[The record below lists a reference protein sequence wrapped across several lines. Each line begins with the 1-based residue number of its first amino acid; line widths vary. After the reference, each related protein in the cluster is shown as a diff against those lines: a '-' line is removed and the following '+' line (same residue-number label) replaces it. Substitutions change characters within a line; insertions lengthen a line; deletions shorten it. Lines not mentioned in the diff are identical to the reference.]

1 MKEVR
6 DNFNRKINYMRVS
19 VTDRCNLRC
28 FYCQPQKDF
37 TYLPAEEILTYEELL
52 RLVKVAVEIGITRFR
67 ITGGE
72 PLLRKNLSQ
81 FIKSVVKLEGSED
94 VSLTTNGVLLSEF
107 IDELWEAGLRR
118 LNVSIDTL
126 DREKYAE
133 ITGGGDL
140 NQVLK
145 GLNRAIRK
153 GFSPIKVN
161 VVLLKGVNDDLTPFV
176 DLANR
181 LPVHVR
187 FIELMEF
194 SPAEDRFV
202 SCSDARLRLSAYG
215 FVEEAKPPQGSGP
228 ARYYKLG
235 GMKGTIGFIC
245 PYTEHFCSTCNRL
258 RVSASGKLKTCLFSD
273 WSVDLKT
280 PLRQGATDEEIKQ
293 LIWKSLSEK
302 LKSRSRA
309 KGKVKGKGLREVGG

>member
-1 MKEVR
+1 MK

-37 TYLPAEEILTYEELL
+37 AFLPPEEILTYEELL
-52 RLVKVAVEIGITRFR
+52 RLVKIALGLGITRFR

-72 PLLRKNLSQ
+72 PLLRKNLPQ
-81 FIKSVVKLEGSED
+81 FIKSIIELDKAED
-94 VSLTTNGVLLSEF
+94 VSLTTNGLLLSNF
-107 IDELWEAGLRR
+107 IDEIWEAGLRR
-118 LNVSIDTL
+118 LNISIDTL

-145 GLNRAIRK
+145 GLEQALER
-153 GFSPIKVN
+153 GFSPVKIN
-161 VVLLKGVNDDLTPFV
+161 VVLLKGLNDDLTPFL
-176 DLANR
+176 DLAKQ

-202 SCSDARLRLSAYG
+202 SCTDARLRLTAYG
-215 FVEEAKPPQGSGP
+215 LVEEAEPPKGAGP
-228 ARYYKLG
+228 ARYYKLK

-245 PYTEHFCSTCNRL
+245 PYTEHFCSSCNRL
-258 RVSASGKLKTCLFSD
+258 RVSASGQLRPCLFSD

-280 PLRQGATDEEIKQ
+280 PLRRGATDEEISA
-293 LIWKSLSEK
+293 LIYKALGEK
-302 LKSRSRA
+302 PKSRFEA
-309 KGKVKGKGLREVGG
+309 GGKVKGKGLREVGG

>member
-1 MKEVR
+1 MK
-6 DNFNRKINYMRVS
+6 DNFNRKINYMRIS

-37 TYLPAEEILTYEELL
+37 CFIPHQEILSYEELL
-52 RLVKVAVEIGITRFR
+52 RLVIIALEMGITRFR

-72 PLLRKNLSQ
+72 PLLRKNLPQ
-81 FIKSVVKLEGSED
+81 FIKSVVELDKSED
-94 VSLTTNGVLLSEF
+94 VSLTTNGLLLSDF

-118 LNVSIDTL
+118 LNISIDTL
-126 DREKYAE
+126 EPEKYAE

-140 NQVLK
+140 NQVLE
-145 GLNRAIRK
+145 GLNQALKK
-153 GFSPIKVN
+153 GFTPIKIN
-161 VVLLKGVNDDLTPFV
+161 VVLLKGLNDDLTPFV

-194 SPAEDRFV
+194 SPVEDRFV
-202 SCSDARLRLSAYG
+202 SCTDARLRLAAYG
-215 FVEEAKPPQGSGP
+215 LVEEAEPPKGSGP
-228 ARYYKLG
+228 ARYYKLK

-245 PYTEHFCSTCNRL
+245 PYTEHFCSSCNRL
-258 RVSASGKLKTCLFSD
+258 RVSADGKLKPCLFSD

-280 PLRQGATDEEIKQ
+280 PLRQGATDEEIST
-293 LIWKSLSEK
+293 LILHALSIKPE
-302 LKSRSRA
+302 SRFEAGGR
-309 KGKVKGKGLREVGG
+309 VKGKGLREVGG